1 VKNSKKTQSNQEGD
15 AAMSPKIEFV
25 KHIQKST
32 FHNPLMNNDLDTQEL
47 EIRKDPLTGI
57 QSVFNPR
64 LEDKVAMFICGCD
77 TALIEKMARESESR
91 CFLCGDRWQA
101 MTPTYP
107 TDVVPTGRIQVGQAV
122 LFPNI
127 FPAGQIHAVI
137 RVGEKHYVPLDQF
150 DPERVGEAF
159 EASLMLAECLSA
171 DKSVRCLTINGNYL
185 GPAGASI
192 AHPHFQVMGGDL
204 PFSYLESIF
213 AFSEKYYQAN
223 RSCYWSDLVEVE
235 KAKGERYIGATGP
248 VEWVAAF
255 SPQGTNEIV
264 GVLPQRTHFLEMD
277 DKDVKG
283 LAAGM
288 VKVLKGYADMG
299 ISTFNFAVY
308 SGPLSRGD
316 ASVRCFMRIISRQ
329 NVYENYR
336 TDDYFLQK
344 LLRNELILTT
354 PEALAKHMRGV
365 FAG

>member
-1 VKNSKKTQSNQEGD
+1 MTAN
-15 AAMSPKIEFV
+15 IEFV

-32 FHNPLMNNDLDTQEL
+32 FHNPLMNNNVDTQEL
-47 EIRKDPLTGI
+47 EIRRDPLTGV

-77 TALIEKMARESESR
+77 IALVEKMARESEPR

-107 TDVVPTGRIQVGQAV
+107 ADVVPTGRIQVGQAV

-137 RVGEKHYVPLDQF
+137 RVGEKHYVPLSEF
-150 DPERVGEAF
+150 DPARVGEAF
-159 EASLMLAECLSA
+159 EASLMLAECLST
-171 DKSVRCLTINGNYL
+171 DQSVRCLTINGNYL

-213 AFSEKYYQAN
+213 ALSEKYYQAN
-223 RSCYWSDLVEVE
+223 RSCYWTDLVEVE
-235 KAKGERYIGATGP
+235 KAKGERYLGATGP
-248 VEWVAAF
+248 VEWIAAF

-264 GVLPQRTHFLEMD
+264 GVLPQRTNFLEMD

-288 VKVLKGYADMG
+288 VKALKGYADMG

-308 SGPLSRGD
+308 SGPFGRRD
-316 ASVRCFMRIISRQ
+316 ESVRCFMRIISRQ

-354 PEALAKHMRGV
+354 PEALANNMRRV

>member
-1 VKNSKKTQSNQEGD
+1 MLDGYKGD
-15 AAMSPKIEFV
+15 LAMTVKIEFV
-25 KHIQKST
+25 KHVQKST

-47 EIRKDPLTGI
+47 EIRRDPLTGV

-64 LEDKVAMFICGCD
+64 LEDKVAMFISGCD
-77 TALIEKMARESESR
+77 MALIEKMARESEPR

-107 TDVVPTGRIQVGQAV
+107 ADLVPTGRIQVGQAV

-137 RVGEKHYVPLDQF
+137 RVGEKHYVPLAEF
-150 DPERVGEAF
+150 DPVRVGEAF

-171 DKSVRCLTINGNYL
+171 DPSVQCLTINGNYL

-213 AFSEKYYQAN
+213 SLSEQYYKVN
-223 RSCYWSDLVEVE
+223 RSCYWSDLVDVE
-235 KAKGERYIGATGP
+235 KSKGERYIGATGP

-264 GVLPQRTHFLEMD
+264 GVLPQRTNFLEMD

-288 VKVLKGYADMG
+288 VKVLKGYSDMG

-308 SGPLSRGD
+308 SGPLGRRDESI
-316 ASVRCFMRIISRQ
+316 RCFIRIISRQ

-354 PEALAKHMRGV
+354 PEALAKNMRRV